1 MRFSSSILLA
11 ALLSLQCVLSLPMDP
26 TPEARGVLDI
36 RTKTT
41 KKATTVHAKPA
52 KPVKAAPAKK
62 TKTKT
67 VKPAKVKPAKAKPV
81 KAAVPAKTKKTKT
94 KAKPVTVPKAKAAAP
109 VKAAKPKAT
118 VKAKTPKTAPPKAAG
133 KAPVAPAKGTTSSTT
148 KATSTTSSKAVPA
161 GASCPVPAKKTKG
174 RRMLEFL
181 GLVKRT
187 PPADCDTGSST
198 PAVAS
203 KKGLRKQKQAAAKA
217 AKAAADA
224 PAPAE
229 GENAEAGTSAAAES
243 GAEAE
248 PEPAEPAEEEP
259 PKAAKSSKGKG
270 KAAAAKEPAAAPA
283 AAPAAP
289 AAPATPAKPPVGT
302 VANKPTKN
310 VKCTNSKGGQTIVT
324 TANLLLA
331 ITRAQETPVFDQT
344 RPLTK
349 GFFPHVFNNKIRSA
363 TTGRLVAEVNLPAGP
378 CQTEELIEQAVGTK
392 SMKQFSN
399 SIREDFPF
407 RVVITKPDSKGD
419 TTFCGVIT
427 HGTSTAPVAPD
438 EKPPPARFLQDP
450 CPDA

>member
-1 MRFSSSILLA
+1 MRFSSSIFLA
-11 ALLSLQCVLSLPMDP
+11 VLLSLQCVLSLPMDP
-26 TPEARGVLDI
+26 SPEARGVLDI

-67 VKPAKVKPAKAKPV
+67 VKPAKVKPAKVKPV
-81 KAAVPAKTKKTKT
+81 KAAVPAKAKKTKT
-94 KAKPVTVPKAKAAAP
+94 KAKTVPKAKAPAP

-118 VKAKTPKTAPPKAAG
+118 VKAKTPKTTPPKAAD

-148 KATSTTSSKAVPA
+148 KTTSATSSNAVPA

-229 GENAEAGTSAAAES
+229 GENAEAGTSATTES
-243 GAEAE
+243 GTEAE
-248 PEPAEPAEEEP
+248 PEPAEPAAEEP

-270 KAAAAKEPAAAPA
+270 KAAAAEEPAAAPA

-289 AAPATPAKPPVGT
+289 AAPAKAPVGT
-302 VANKPTKN
+302 VANKPTKS
-310 VKCTNSKGGQTIVT
+310 VKCTNSKGGQTTVAT
-324 TANLLLA
+324 QNLLLA
-331 ITRAQETPVFDQT
+331 ITRAQETAVFDQT
-344 RPLTK
+344 KASTK

-363 TTGRLVAEVNLPAGP
+363 TTGRLVAEVNFPAGP
-378 CQTEELIEQAVGTK
+378 CQTEQLIEQAVGANMQK
-392 SMKQFSN
+392 FSN

-427 HGTSTAPVAPD
+427 HGTSTAPVAQG
-438 EKPPPARFLQDP
+438 EKPPPATFLPDP
-450 CPDA
+450 CPNA